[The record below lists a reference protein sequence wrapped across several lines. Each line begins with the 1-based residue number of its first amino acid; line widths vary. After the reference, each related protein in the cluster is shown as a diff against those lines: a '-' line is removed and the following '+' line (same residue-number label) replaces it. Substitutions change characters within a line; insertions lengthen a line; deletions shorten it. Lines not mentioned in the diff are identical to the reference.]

1 MATRPQKAGAPPAAR
16 AQLRLLDLLRDV
28 RENVDPSGTL
38 SDMECISFLEKV
50 GLWEFLE
57 RQGGLDAPANE
68 QSLSAGQSQL
78 LVLARALAHPSSIMM
93 MDEITS
99 R

>member
-1 MATRPQKAGAPPAAR
+1 VPPDVLRERFLALPQDAIIVPGN
-16 AQLRLLDLLRDV
+16 V
-28 RENVDPSGTL
+28 RENLDPGATL
-38 SDMECISFLEKV
+38 SDSECIIYLQKV

-57 RQGGLDAPANE
+57 TRGGLDATVNE
-68 QSLSAGQSQL
+68 KLLSAGQGQL
-78 LVLARALAHPSSIMM
+78 LILGRALAHPKQIIL

>member
-1 MATRPQKAGAPPAAR
+1 MS
-16 AQLRLLDLLRDV
+16 
-28 RENVDPSGTL
+28 DP
-38 SDMECISFLEKV
+38 ECIAFLEKV

-57 RQGGLDAPANE
+57 TRGGLDAAVNE
-68 QSLSAGQSQL
+68 KLLSAGQSQL
-78 LVLARALAHPSSIMM
+78 LVLARALAHPRRVIM

>member
-1 MATRPQKAGAPPAAR
+1 MPPDILR
-16 AQLRLLDLLRDV
+16 ERLLALPQDAILVPGIV
-28 RENVDPSGTL
+28 RENLDPGATM
-38 SDMECISFLEKV
+38 SDSECVTFLQKV

-57 RQGGLDAPANE
+57 TRGGLDAYVNE
-68 QSLSAGQSQL
+68 KLFSAGQSQL
-78 LVLARALAHPSSIMM
+78 LVLARALAHPKKVIL